1 MPFALHP
8 PGPRCYYPFR
18 FFDDVTK
25 KWTSARYVAELH
37 VIAERYAQWEIT
49 GPPEIQT
56 RGGEHDG
63 SIRGPSYPR
72 NQQLNCVRT
81 RNLRPTRRGVS
92 RPRSHTKVGAQ
103 SVARRVPR
111 CVSAE
116 LGGQGSESVSH
127 RKAAVGDPRHALTAT
142 TSMASRPKRTYAR
155 RRHHAIEHHESS
167 TSAFTRAHNDE
178 DSQFPERMCV
188 GLEGRR
194 GSRRRGLR
202 IVGRRQ
208 RSKPSLFSTGCQR
221 LRLCC
226 GDCQVNVPLLYDF
239 DGLLPGDL
247 GHLLPRIAIATQG
260 AASA

>member
-1 MPFALHP
+1 HP
-8 PGPRCYYPFR
+8 
-18 FFDDVTK
+18 
-25 KWTSARYVAELH
+25 
-37 VIAERYAQWEIT
+37 
-49 GPPEIQT
+49 
-56 RGGEHDG
+56 
-63 SIRGPSYPR
+63 
-72 NQQLNCVRT
+72 
-81 RNLRPTRRGVS
+81 
-92 RPRSHTKVGAQ
+92 
-103 SVARRVPR
+103 
-111 CVSAE
+111 
-116 LGGQGSESVSH
+116 
-127 RKAAVGDPRHALTAT
+127 KAAVRAPRHALTAT

-167 TSAFTRAHNDE
+167 ASAFTRAHNGE

-194 GSRRRGLR
+194 GSRRRGIR

-247 GHLLPRIAIATQG
+247 GHLLPRIAIASQG
-260 AASA
+260 AASAKAESSKNLFTAKAIVAPTKFGEAQATAQWLFIPHDPQGRAQVKIGRAHV

>member
-1 MPFALHP
+1 
-8 PGPRCYYPFR
+8 
-18 FFDDVTK
+18 
-25 KWTSARYVAELH
+25 
-37 VIAERYAQWEIT
+37 
-49 GPPEIQT
+49 
-56 RGGEHDG
+56 
-63 SIRGPSYPR
+63 
-72 NQQLNCVRT
+72 
-81 RNLRPTRRGVS
+81 
-92 RPRSHTKVGAQ
+92 
-103 SVARRVPR
+103 
-111 CVSAE
+111 
-116 LGGQGSESVSH
+116 
-127 RKAAVGDPRHALTAT
+127 
-142 TSMASRPKRTYAR
+142 
-155 RRHHAIEHHESS
+155 
-167 TSAFTRAHNDE
+167 RAHNDE

-260 AASA
+260 AASAKAESSKNLFTAKAIVAPTKFGEAQATAQWLFIPHDPQGRAQVTLDLKLNMAATQASPDSIDAQHAGAFSYAGYSVLVCGIGS